1 MKTYSI
7 RDLIAAEHSSRQMRK
22 IVKLAIADQSSF
34 DELIKVFTGKDPEL
48 ARRAAW
54 ALGHAGEEK
63 TDFVQPHL
71 LRILKILEIPKQHP
85 AIYRN
90 AFRILQYIP
99 LRESIKARVFDLSL
113 QYIVNAE
120 YPGAIRAFAMSSAFN
135 AGETYPELR
144 KELYEIL
151 LALRPEE
158 SPAVKNRAG
167 KILKKL
173 RRLSE

>member
-1 MKTYSI
+1 MKTASI
-7 RDLIAAEHSSRQMRK
+7 RDLVAAEHSTRQMRK
-22 IVKLAIADQSSF
+22 VVKLSIVDQVSF
-34 DELIKVFTGKDPEL
+34 DELVKVFTDKDPEL

-63 TDFVQPHL
+63 PEFVKPHL
-71 LRILKILEIPKQHP
+71 QRILKILEVSNQHP

-90 AFRILQYIP
+90 AFRILQNIP

-120 YPGAIRAFAMSSAFN
+120 YPGAIRAFAMSAAFN
-135 AGETYPELR
+135 AVENYPELR
-144 KELYEIL
+144 NELAEFL
-151 LALRPEE
+151 LTLRQEE

-173 RRLSE
+173 NR

>member
-1 MKTYSI
+1 MKPTTL

-22 IVKLAIADQSSF
+22 VVKLATVDQSSF
-34 DELIKVFTGKDPEL
+34 DELVKVFTDKNPEL

-63 TDFVQPHL
+63 PEYVKPHL
-71 LRILKILEIPKQHP
+71 QRILKLLEIPNLHP

-90 AFRILQYIP
+90 AFRILQDIP
-99 LRESIKARVFDLSL
+99 LRESMKARVFDLAL

-120 YPGAIRAFAMSSAFN
+120 FPGAIRAFAMSAAYN
-135 AGETYPELR
+135 AGENYPELR
-144 KELYEIL
+144 KELSDVL
-151 LALRPEE
+151 LTLRPEE

-173 RRLSE
+173 SR